1 VPALIL
7 TFYDKNTA
15 YYDMSV
21 CKLLN
26 VEYLK

>member
-15 YYDMSV
+15 YYDAV
-21 CKLLN
+21 VYKLLI
-26 VEYLK
+26 VKYLK